1 MSSAAVVMDKGAPTR
16 ARYGSMSRDG
26 RWALRWSYFFLVLL
40 AIFFLTPP
48 LYMFITSLKTSAEI
62 SAATNPWWVYPPTLS
77 NYIELLTSNMY
88 LTFFRNSAIVS
99 CFVVFITMLISVPA
113 AFALARMRFW
123 GSGILATGVFLTY
136 LVPDSLLFI
145 PLFKMFAVFNEW
157 TGIQLINRWYVLLL
171 VYPTLTVP
179 FCTWI
184 MIGYFAS
191 IPKELDEAAI
201 IDGASWFQTLTRIFI
216 PVALPGIIAATIF
229 AFTVSWAQFL
239 YPLVFTT
246 SVDQLVM
253 PVGIVTS
260 LIKGDVFAWGQIMT
274 GALLGA
280 APPLIIYAFLMDYYI
295 AGLTAGATKG

>member
-1 MSSAAVVMDKGAPTR
+1 MHAVRSLADYVHAAQGREPTAEAGEAAIRCIFDLVSAVVVGLDAADVPGVRRIAQDTFGGTFGGGSTPIWFARMATGMVGAAWSNSAAASALDLDDGNRLARGHPGA
-16 ARYGSMSRDG
+16 A
-26 RWALRWSYFFLVLL
+26 V
-40 AIFFLTPP
+40 I
-48 LYMFITSLKTSAEI
+48 
-62 SAATNPWWVYPPTLS
+62 
-77 NYIELLTSNMY
+77 
-88 LTFFRNSAIVS
+88 
-99 CFVVFITMLISVPA
+99 PA
-113 AFALARMRFW
+113 AFALSRMRFW
-123 GSGILATGVFLTY
+123 GSTMLATGIFLTY
-136 LVPDSLLFI
+136 LIPETLLFI
-145 PLFKMFAVFNEW
+145 PLFKMFALVNEY
-157 TGIQLINRWYVLLL
+157 TGIQLLNRWWVLLL

-216 PVALPGIIAATIF
+216 PVALPGLIAATIF

-246 SVDQLVM
+246 STDQLVL
-253 PVGIVTS
+253 PVGIITT
-260 LIKGDVFAWGQIMT
+260 LIKGDVFNWGQIMT